1 MASVLVIDDVDA
13 SRLALV
19 TALAPHYTVT
29 EASSVA
35 TALAAL
41 THTHPDAVVLD
52 LCLDADRQPL
62 HDALDRL
69 GLPVVLV
76 SGAQPEQLPAVART
90 RGWRF
95 AAKPVEPEEL
105 VAKVTSAME
114 RGATRRT
121 PTLPPGTRATMAPAP
136 TEAAAAPVP
145 SARQETPPDGSSL
158 RPTADSRPER
168 AQIHDAWSR
177 RLKHMVVALCITGLT
192 LYGQRT
198 GHAVEWYVIAILGAL
213 GLGPGAA
220 FDALKKRPGTTAA
233 GLVGLAGLALLGD
246 AAQLPELGAISALG
260 VAALPSVDRLAT
272 LTRSSLP

>member
-1 MASVLVIDDVDA
+1 MASVLVIDDVDV

-19 TALAPHYTVT
+19 TALAPFYTVIESAT
-29 EASSVA
+29 VAS
-35 TALAAL
+35 ALAAL
-41 THTHPDAVVLD
+41 QRAAPDAVVLD
-52 LCLDADRQPL
+52 LCLDADRAPL
-62 HDALDRL
+62 HRRL
-69 GLPVVLV
+69 EELGVPVVLV
-76 SGAQPEQLPAVART
+76 SGEQPEQLPTIARVN
-90 RGWRF
+90 GWRF

-105 VAKVTSAME
+105 VAKVTSALE
-114 RGATRRT
+114 RSATRRT

-136 TEAAAAPVP
+136 PELPAPVP
-145 SARQETPPDGSSL
+145 SVRQETPPDGSSL

-272 LTRSSLP
+272 LTRSPLP